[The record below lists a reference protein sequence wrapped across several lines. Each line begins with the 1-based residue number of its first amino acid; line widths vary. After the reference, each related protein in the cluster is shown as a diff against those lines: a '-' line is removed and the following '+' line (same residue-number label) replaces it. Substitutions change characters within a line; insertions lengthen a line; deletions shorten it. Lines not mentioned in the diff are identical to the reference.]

1 MIDTDLQI
9 YSICIFISFILNII
23 VICLLNKNKDRLIY
37 YMLIYENIGFIY
49 GGKLFTYLTNLNKYD
64 SFDFLRIGFSSL
76 GSLIGG
82 ILFLILFCIQF
93 KRNIKETL
101 TLFIKPIPLM
111 YAVGKLGCFLV
122 GCCYGIKY
130 NGPFSIVYNY
140 ASNDINGIRLF
151 PVQLIESI
159 VFMIIFIL
167 IMKKKVNVY
176 KTIFICS
183 LSKFLL
189 DALRFK
195 SNNMILSVNQI
206 GCLII
211 MIISLILIYK
221 SNEKKKQI

>member
-101 TLFIKPIPLM
+101 TLF
-111 YAVGKLGCFLV
+111 KLGCFLV

-151 PVQLIESI
+151 PVQLVESI

>member
-1 MIDTDLQI
+1 
-9 YSICIFISFILNII
+9 
-23 VICLLNKNKDRLIY
+23 
-37 YMLIYENIGFIY
+37 
-49 GGKLFTYLTNLNKYD
+49 
-64 SFDFLRIGFSSL
+64 
-76 GSLIGG
+76 
-82 ILFLILFCIQF
+82 
-93 KRNIKETL
+93 
-101 TLFIKPIPLM
+101 M

-151 PVQLIESI
+151 PVQLVESI
-159 VFMIIFIL
+159 AFMIIFIL

>member
-1 MIDTDLQI
+1 MIDTNVPL
-9 YSICIFISFILNII
+9 YSIFIFLSFILNII
-23 VICLLNKNKDRLIY
+23 IICLLNKNKDKLIY

-130 NGPFSIVYNY
+130 SGPFSVVYNY

-151 PVQLIESI
+151 PVQLVESV

-167 IMKKKVNVY
+167 IMKKKVNLY

-189 DALRFK
+189 DYLRFK

>member
-101 TLFIKPIPLM
+101 TLFIKLIPLM

-151 PVQLIESI
+151 PVQLVESI

-211 MIISLILIYK
+211 MVISLILIYK